1 MTQGTVHAV
10 IDSASDTTAT
20 RQPSRRMTGTD
31 ALAEVIRGAVR
42 DAVREALNIDEA
54 TNRRLLAAEEAATYL
69 SLSKREVYNMI
80 AAGQLLAVS
89 HGRRK
94 MLDIR
99 DLDTWIAENK
109 H

>member
-1 MTQGTVHAV
+1 M
-10 IDSASDTTAT
+10 
-20 RQPSRRMTGTD
+20 
-31 ALAEVIRGAVR
+31 
-42 DAVREALNIDEA
+42 REALNISEA

-69 SLSKREVYNMI
+69 SLSKREVYKMI

-99 DLDTWIAENK
+99 DLETWIAENK

>member
-1 MTQGTVHAV
+1 MRTTPAE
-10 IDSASDTTAT
+10 INSTSETTAA
-20 RQPSRRMTGTD
+20 RQHGHRGSSTD
-31 ALAEVIRGAVR
+31 VFADVIRGAVR
-42 DAVREALNIDEA
+42 EAVREAMNISDA